1 MRGLIHLYFDMLS
14 HQMYPFIL
22 EIIHRPIRLLISLMP
37 TRILHGSIL
46 MSYHHKLM
54 PFAWS
59 LFIDAAIFAAI
70 FSHKPYFLSLH
81 VVGAV
86 LVGGASIVTSFQSFL
101 KGIPTEP
108 GMMRTHKMVGVSLY
122 ILITLQ
128 LSIGI
133 LGWVM
138 RSS

>member
-1 MRGLIHLYFDMLS
+1 MS
-14 HQMYPFIL
+14 A
-22 EIIHRPIRLLISLMP
+22 RL
-37 TRILHGSIL
+37 LHGSVLIT
-46 MSYHHKLM
+46 YHHKLM

-59 LFIDAAIFAAI
+59 IFIDAAIFAAI

-81 VVGAV
+81 AIGAF

-108 GMMRTHKMVGVSLY
+108 GTMRNHKMVGVTLY
-122 ILITLQ
+122 VLITLQ
-128 LSIGI
+128 VCIGI
-133 LGWVM
+133 LWWLI